1 MTGRNAAGRTTGAPH
16 DGAPRGGMP
25 PEGALRDG
33 TPPSAGPER
42 TRPPREVRVEIGEL
56 VLDGFD
62 ARIDTDRVTAAFRAE
77 LTRLV
82 REQGVP
88 LAAGGR
94 DLAVETLAG
103 LPPLPRTA
111 SPARLGEAL
120 ARAVHAGLSG
130 DGAPDAPGGPG
141 RRPDATGRGRT

>member
-1 MTGRNAAGRTTGAPH
+1 MDLNGTRRNETGRNAAGPTTGALP
-16 DGAPRGGMP
+16 
-25 PEGALRDG
+25 DG
-33 TPPSAGPER
+33 TPRSAGPER
-42 TRPPREVRVEIGEL
+42 ARPPREIRVEIGEL

-62 ARIDTDRVTAAFRAE
+62 ARVDTDRVTAAFRAE

-82 REQGVP
+82 RERGVP
-88 LAAGGR
+88 LASGGR
-94 DLAVETLAG
+94 DLTVEALSG

-130 DGAPDAPGGPG
+130 DGAPDASGGPE
-141 RRPDATGRGRT
+141 RRPGSTGRGRT